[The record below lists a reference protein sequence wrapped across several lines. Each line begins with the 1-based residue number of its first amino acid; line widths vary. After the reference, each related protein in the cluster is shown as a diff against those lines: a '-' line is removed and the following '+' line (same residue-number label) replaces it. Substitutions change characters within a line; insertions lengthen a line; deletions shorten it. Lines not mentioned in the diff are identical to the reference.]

1 MTSTHSIGKGEEINP
16 IQQKVVAGLQA
27 KNSYPHRVSKKIKL
41 EETHISWIF
50 LTGSYAY
57 KIRKQLKFGNV
68 LDFSTLALRK
78 RFCQREVRL
87 NKILCHD
94 MYKEVVKIIQEDRKK
109 DDDDKHGSSRHN
121 NDNFN
126 IRITDQKHKGE
137 ALEYAV
143 KMREIPQKFRMDN
156 LISYNKV
163 NLKSIERLAE
173 RLANFHSTTTTNTK
187 IKNYGRPKCIKNKIE
202 ENFRTLSRLE
212 KINPKFE
219 SRLIDFLNDNKNLFY
234 SRIKEGRIRDIHGD
248 LYLKNIFIIKNR
260 FYMYDRL
267 EFNDTLRYADVAED
281 VAHLSMD
288 LDHHKRTDF
297 RKHFVSKYIEK
308 SNDRNL
314 ENILYFW
321 MCYKA
326 CVRAKVSFFHA
337 KNEVASK
344 KIMDHIRESKE
355 LLTLADSYI
364 GLFNNNI

>member
-1 MTSTHSIGKGEEINP
+1 MTGTHGIGEGINS
-16 IQQKVVAGLQA
+16 IQQKKVVAGLQA
-27 KNSYPHRVSKKIKL
+27 KSSYPHRVSKKIKL
-41 EETHISWIF
+41 EETHVSWIF

-57 KIRKQLKFGNV
+57 KIKKQLKFGNV

-94 MYKEVVKIIQEDRKK
+94 MYEDVVKIIQEDRNN
-109 DDDDKHGSSRHN
+109 DDDKHGSRDNN

-126 IRITDQKHKGE
+126 IRIVDQKHKGE

-143 KMREIPQKFRMDN
+143 KMLEIPQKFRMDN
-156 LISYNKV
+156 LISSNKV

-173 RLANFHSTTTTNTK
+173 SLAKFHYTTTTSTK
-187 IKNYGRPKCIKNKIE
+187 IKNYGLPKYIKNKIK
-202 ENFRTLSRLE
+202 ENFRTLSKLE

-219 SRLIDFLNDNKNLFY
+219 SRLINFMNDNKDLFY
-234 SRIKEGRIRDIHGD
+234 SRIRESKIRDIHGD

-267 EFNDTLRYADVAED
+267 EFNDSLRYADIAED
-281 VAHLSMD
+281 IAHLSMD

-297 RKHFVSKYIEK
+297 RQHFVSKYIEK

-314 ENILYFW
+314 ENVLYFW

-337 KNEVASK
+337 KNEVAPK
-344 KIMDHIRESKE
+344 KIMDHIKESKE
-355 LLTLADSYI
+355 LLSLADSYI
-364 GLFNNNI
+364 GLL

>member
-1 MTSTHSIGKGEEINP
+1 MHGIGEGEGINP
-16 IQQKVVAGLQA
+16 IRQKKVVAGLQA
-27 KNSYPHRVSKKIKL
+27 KSSYQHRVSKIKL
-41 EETHISWIF
+41 EETHVSWIF

-57 KIRKQLKFGNV
+57 KIKKQLKFGNV

-87 NKILCHD
+87 NKILCHG
-94 MYKEVVKIIQEDRKK
+94 MYKDVVKIIQEDRNK
-109 DDDDKHGSSRHN
+109 DDDDKHRSRNN
-121 NDNFN
+121 NDSFN
-126 IRITDQKHKGE
+126 IRIADQKHKAK

-143 KMREIPQKFRMDN
+143 KMLEIPQKFRMDN
-156 LISYNKV
+156 LISSNKV
-163 NLKSIERLAE
+163 NLKSIERLTE
-173 RLANFHSTTTTNTK
+173 TLAKFHSTTTISRK
-187 IKNYGRPKCIKNKIE
+187 IKNYGQPKFIKNKIT
-202 ENFRTLSRLE
+202 ENFRTLSKLE

-219 SRLIDFLNDNKNLFY
+219 STLINFINDNKDLFY
-234 SRIKEGRIRDIHGD
+234 SRIREGEIRDIHGD

-267 EFNDTLRYADVAED
+267 EFNDSLRYADIAED

-308 SNDRNL
+308 SNERNL

-326 CVRAKVSFFHA
+326 CVRAKVSFFYA

-344 KIMDHIRESKE
+344 KILDHIRESRE

-364 GLFNNNI
+364 GLL